1 MILGYTKPFYIEHL
15 KAQVTELK
23 IDKLAYI
30 KILNVCVSKYTI
42 KKVKMHCE
50 EWEKIFT
57 KQISDKVL
65 ISRTH
70 KALLQFNFLKGK

>member
-30 KILNVCVSKYTI
+30 KI
-42 KKVKMHCE
+42 
-50 EWEKIFT
+50 
-57 KQISDKVL
+57 
-65 ISRTH
+65 
-70 KALLQFNFLKGK
+70 